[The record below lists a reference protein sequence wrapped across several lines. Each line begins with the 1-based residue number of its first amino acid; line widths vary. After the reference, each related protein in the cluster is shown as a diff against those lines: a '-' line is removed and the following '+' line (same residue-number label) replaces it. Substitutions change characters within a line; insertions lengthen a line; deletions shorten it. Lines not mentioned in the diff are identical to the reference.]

1 MVAGK
6 GKRNMGFVWIDQWWQ
21 RQPQI
26 EMVRQRAANAGAGI
40 KLRPCEGSCPQQR
53 WIECGA
59 RLQESPGQPDPLL
72 QEDQSSR
79 CTCRGSPSAIMY
91 ALMVDQTIGSTRV
104 VRGNASLSGV
114 RRCTSELNRAGQGS
128 HLIIQST

>member
-1 MVAGK
+1 MVAK
-6 GKRNMGFVWIDQWWQ
+6 
-21 RQPQI
+21 
-26 EMVRQRAANAGAGI
+26 AAADGDGAAESSKCWCGHQVAS
-40 KLRPCEGSCPQQR
+40 LRGQLPAAKV
-53 WIECGA
+53 IECGA

-114 RRCTSELNRAGQGS
+114 QR
-128 HLIIQST
+128 